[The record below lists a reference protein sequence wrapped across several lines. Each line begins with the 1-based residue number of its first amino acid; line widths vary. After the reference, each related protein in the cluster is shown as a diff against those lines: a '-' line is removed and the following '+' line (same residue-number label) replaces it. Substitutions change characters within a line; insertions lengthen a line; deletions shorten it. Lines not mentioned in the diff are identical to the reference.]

1 MKQRRDIYKHIK
13 IKPFDR
19 QKYREV
25 LNLVKDSNLHT
36 VCMEANCPNRYE
48 CFSQN
53 TATFLI
59 MGDICTRNCQYC
71 NVSGGI
77 PGPLDPAEPVN
88 IRRAVEKMRLK
99 YAVITCVTRD
109 DLPDGGAGHFV
120 KVVHEIKK
128 IGDCQVELLISDLK
142 GNLKALKQIVD
153 SEPDVLNHNIEVVRD
168 IFPRLRPRGNY
179 QTSLD
184 ILKHA
189 KTLRPDLATKSGL
202 MVGLGE
208 TWEQILST
216 FSDLLE
222 VKCTMLTVGQYL
234 QPTPAHAPIEK
245 FYSQEEFR
253 KLKKIALE
261 MGFQQ
266 VEAGTLIRSSYHA
279 REMTK
284 ES

>member
-1 MKQRRDIYKHIK
+1 MYRHIK

-25 LNLVKDSNLHT
+25 LNLVKRNNLHT

-59 MGDICTRNCQYC
+59 MGDVCTRNCLYC
-71 NVSGGI
+71 NVKGGT
-77 PGPLDPAEPVN
+77 PGPLDPAEPEN
-88 IRRAVEKMRLK
+88 IRRAVETMKLK

-109 DLPDGGAGHFV
+109 DLPDGGASHFV
-120 KVVHEIKK
+120 KVVREIKK
-128 IGDCQVELLISDLK
+128 IGDCKVELLISDLK
-142 GNLKALKQIVD
+142 GDFAALKKIVD
-153 SEPDVLNHNIEVVRD
+153 SGPDVLNHNIEVVKG
-168 IFPRLRPRGNY
+168 IFHRLRPQGDY
-179 QTSLD
+179 QTSLS
-184 ILKHA
+184 ILRRA
-189 KTLRPDLATKSGL
+189 KELQPEISTKSGL

-216 FSDLLE
+216 FKDLLDAR
-222 VKCTMLTVGQYL
+222 CTMLTVGQYL
-234 QPTPAHAPIEK
+234 QPSPAHASIEK
-245 FYSQEEFR
+245 FYSPEEFEE
-253 KLKKIALE
+253 LKKAALE

-279 REMTK
+279 REMT
-284 ES
+284 EEVP